1 MKLNTQ
7 QIKQLNLVCQWII
20 AYDYDLPNRDGVLT
34 ETAVNNAKDFIA
46 SQLYQQECFRPVQQK
61 D

>member
-7 QIKQLNLVCQWII
+7 QIKQLNHVCQWII
-20 AYDYDLPNRDGVLT
+20 ANEYDLPNWKDT

-46 SQLYQQECFRPVQQK
+46 SQPYQQEFFRPVQQK